1 MQVYEGN
8 QNNCLID
15 NLNSN
20 TNYEIRICSINN
32 DLISP
37 WTQIYK
43 VKTLFDS
50 IILEGTKKE
59 DEFLKK
65 RKEWIN
71 YKRLELI
78 YRGTR
83 DGSTANI
90 FHKNVIIRVLP
101 FVYIKM
107 IKGIFLEAL
116 PLFLGKKKMELI
128 LMTSS
133 LNVHHYYLSQISQ
146 NGRQI
151 I

>member
-50 IILEGTKKE
+50 IILEGTKKMN
-59 DEFLKK
+59 F
-65 RKEWIN
+65 
-71 YKRLELI
+71 
-78 YRGTR
+78 
-83 DGSTANI
+83 
-90 FHKNVIIRVLP
+90 
-101 FVYIKM
+101 
-107 IKGIFLEAL
+107 
-116 PLFLGKKKMELI
+116 
-128 LMTSS
+128 
-133 LNVHHYYLSQISQ
+133 
-146 NGRQI
+146 
-151 I
+151 

>member
-59 DEFLKK
+59 EEILKK
-65 RKEWIN
+65 LKEWIN

-128 LMTSS
+128 LMTSL
-133 LNVHHYYLSQISQ
+133 LNVLHYYLSQISQ